1 MDIVP
6 YQDKTIQTYG
16 DIENVAKAMVSS
28 GYFADS
34 AKISQA
40 IVKIM
45 AGREIGLGPFS
56 SMNGIHIIQGK
67 PSFGANVMAGKVRSS
82 GRYDYRV
89 TEINDSVCSIKFME
103 LFNSQWSTIGTS
115 TFTIADAKKA
125 GVKNTDKFPRNMLF
139 ARAMSNGVR
148 WYCPDVMNGATVY
161 TPEELGADV
170 DQDGNVI
177 NIPVVEVSPI
187 EVPVIEPTPDPMADF
202 LIDTFA
208 VDKPAEEKPKT
219 NGDKW
224 ARPMSPE
231 TLKEALQRKAAK
243 ANPATEKQINLTRI
257 LFLEHFA
264 EREDERHQAQEY
276 LTGHKHF
283 NEIEPEMISAILDWM
298 KPEKATDGSDS
309 YVLGKDAKIEMT
321 MVARKFMEDL
331 GQQALAI

>member
-6 YQDKTIQTYG
+6 YQDKTIQTYD

-45 AGREIGLGPFS
+45 AGREIGIGPFS

-67 PSFGANVMAGKVRSS
+67 PSFGANVMAGKVKSS
-82 GRYDYRV
+82 GRYNYRV
-89 TEINDSVCSIKFME
+89 TEINDSVCSIEFME

-187 EVPVIEPTPDPMADF
+187 EVPVIEPTPDPMTEF
-202 LIDTFA
+202 LVETFA
-208 VDKPAEEKPKT
+208 VDKPVTDPMTIEDACKVTTSQGKVYGEMTVVAIEKMLSAMHAKLANNQLTPEEKAEVEHKI
-219 NGDKW
+219 
-224 ARPMSPE
+224 
-231 TLKEALQRKAAK
+231 KAAQMVYNAK
-243 ANPATEKQINLTRI
+243 VNK
-257 LFLEHFA
+257 
-264 EREDERHQAQEY
+264 
-276 LTGHKHF
+276 
-283 NEIEPEMISAILDWM
+283 EI
-298 KPEKATDGSDS
+298 
-309 YVLGKDAKIEMT
+309 
-321 MVARKFMEDL
+321 
-331 GQQALAI
+331 

>member
-6 YQDKTIQTYG
+6 YQDKTIQTYD

-67 PSFGANVMAGKVRSS
+67 PSFGANVMAGKVKSS
-82 GRYDYRV
+82 GRYNYRV
-89 TEINDSVCSIKFME
+89 TEINDSVCSIEFME

-177 NIPVVEVSPI
+177 NIPVVEVAPI
-187 EVPVIEPTPDPMADF
+187 EVPVIEPTPDPMTDF

-208 VDKPAEEKPKT
+208 VDKPVTDPMTIEDACKVTTSQGKVYGEMTVVAIEKMLSAMHAKLANNQLTPVEKAEVEHKI
-219 NGDKW
+219 
-224 ARPMSPE
+224 
-231 TLKEALQRKAAK
+231 KAAQMVYNAK
-243 ANPATEKQINLTRI
+243 KN
-257 LFLEHFA
+257 
-264 EREDERHQAQEY
+264 QE
-276 LTGHKHF
+276 
-283 NEIEPEMISAILDWM
+283 I
-298 KPEKATDGSDS
+298 
-309 YVLGKDAKIEMT
+309 
-321 MVARKFMEDL
+321 
-331 GQQALAI
+331 